1 MFKIEG
7 CGAGDDKQGRTM
19 FKTVGCGRGDD
30 KQGDGVLNLFFAHNC
45 QSMDYDGKKLSQRST
60 SFQFQNKT

>member
-30 KQGDGVLNLFFAHNC
+30 KQGDGVLNHSQLKAA
-45 QSMDYDGKKLSQRST
+45 DGVILRSGSSCMIALKKSRI
-60 SFQFQNKT
+60 